1 MIFLLTKRTKLGFS
15 CVYSA
20 EKLYLCAVICMHV
33 NVYELLAVYND
44 ADYQLIAERLV
55 HNGHYVKSKGT
66 VKPFPFL
73 PPKNR
78 VKRGSLTTPKAV

>member
-1 MIFLLTKRTKLGFS
+1 M
-15 CVYSA
+15 YSA

-44 ADYQLIAERLV
+44 ADYQLITERVV

-66 VKPFPFL
+66 AYNRSPFL
-73 PPKNR
+73 SPKNR